1 MFKELGF
8 LLYYR
13 FWKTN
18 LQVKKIYFKE
28 WKILLVSPY
37 IVMLAMISIN
47 LTLLSKFITI
57 LGNIFWA
64 VFFFIA
70 QIKNAICPKKK

>member
-8 LLYYR
+8 LLYYGSWR
-13 FWKTN
+13 TN

-37 IVMLAMISIN
+37 IVMLAMISKN
-47 LTLLSKFITI
+47 LKLLSRFITI

-64 VFFFIA
+64 IFFFIA
-70 QIKNAICPKKK
+70 QIKNTIRPNKK

>member
-1 MFKELGF
+1 MLA
-8 LLYYR
+8 
-13 FWKTN
+13 
-18 LQVKKIYFKE
+18 
-28 WKILLVSPY
+28 SPY

-47 LTLLSKFITI
+47 LTLSSRFITI

>member
-47 LTLLSKFITI
+47 LTLLSRFITI
-57 LGNIFWA
+57 LRNIFWA

>member
-1 MFKELGF
+1 MLA
-8 LLYYR
+8 
-13 FWKTN
+13 
-18 LQVKKIYFKE
+18 
-28 WKILLVSPY
+28 SPY

-47 LTLLSKFITI
+47 LKLLSRFITI
-57 LGNIFWA
+57 LRNIFWA